1 MKVAKID
8 DLNPDGLKITV
19 DWESM
24 DVGTSFFLPC
34 IDIDKA
40 KKQVKSVAKMKD
52 FGVEVRIVIED
63 KKLGLRVWR
72 TV

>member
-24 DVGTSFFLPC
+24 DVGMSFFLPC

-40 KKQVKSVAKMKD
+40 KKQLKDVAKMKN
-52 FGVEVRIVIED
+52 FELELRTAIEN

>member
-24 DVGTSFFLPC
+24 DVGMSFFLPC

-40 KKQVKSVAKMKD
+40 KKQLKDVAKMKN
-52 FGVEVRIVIED
+52 FELELRTVIEN

-72 TV
+72 TM